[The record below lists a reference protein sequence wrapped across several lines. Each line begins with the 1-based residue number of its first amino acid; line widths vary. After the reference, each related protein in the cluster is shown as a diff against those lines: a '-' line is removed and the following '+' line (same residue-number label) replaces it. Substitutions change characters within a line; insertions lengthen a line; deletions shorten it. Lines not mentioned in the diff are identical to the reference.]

1 MIQVRFEKSED
12 GKSLIL
18 TVKGHAG
25 QAPKGQ
31 DIVCASASILAY
43 TVAQAVL
50 NMREQGKLK
59 KTPTVRLNEGDAVI
73 TCKPNR
79 ACYNDALILF
89 QMAETG
95 YDLLSHKYPD
105 FVSVKRLDETK

>member
-18 TVKGHAG
+18 TIKGHSG
-25 QAPKGQ
+25 QAPIGQ

-59 KTPTVRLNEGDAVI
+59 KQPTVRMNEGDAVV

-79 ACYNDALILF
+79 AYFAEALNIF
-89 QMAETG
+89 SVAEVG
-95 YDLLSHKYPD
+95 YDLLSKKYPE
-105 FVSVKRLDETK
+105 FVNVIRLDETK

>member
-18 TVKGHAG
+18 TVKGHSG
-25 QAPKGQ
+25 QATLGQ

-43 TVAQAVL
+43 TVAQTVII
-50 NMREQGKLK
+50 MRDQGKLK
-59 KTPTVRLNEGDAVI
+59 KKPTIRLDSGDAVI

-79 ACYNDALILF
+79 AYFNEALHTFYVAEVGYIL
-89 QMAETG
+89 
-95 YDLLSHKYPD
+95 LNHKYPE
-105 FVSVKRLDETK
+105 FVNVIRLDETK

>member
-1 MIQVRFEKSED
+1 MIQVRFAKSED

-31 DIVCASASILAY
+31 DIVCASASILAC
-43 TVAQAVL
+43 TVAQTVIL
-50 NMREQGKLK
+50 MREQGKLK
-59 KTPTVRLNEGDAVI
+59 KKPTIRLESGDTVI

-79 ACYNDALILF
+79 AYFNEAAHTFYVAEVGYIL
-89 QMAETG
+89 
-95 YDLLSHKYPD
+95 LNHSYPD
-105 FVSVKRLDETK
+105 FVQVTRLDETK